1 MQRIVTS
8 SCLAT
13 WFLLLAAPGVA
24 PGAEEGWLSLF
35 DGRSMDGWKTATE
48 NPDTWKIEDG
58 ALVCHGP
65 RCHLFYVG
73 DAAPF
78 QNFHFKAEVMTTP
91 GSNSGI
97 YFHTKYQDV
106 GWPRQGYEAQVNL
119 THKDPK
125 KSGSLYGVVN
135 VTDPP
140 AKDNQWH
147 TQEVLVEGKRIVIK
161 INGQTMVDY
170 TEPPEKEPG
179 ADFRRVLE
187 GGTFAL
193 QGHDPGSKVFFRNIR
208 VKKLP

>member
-1 MQRIVTS
+1 MQRIVTL
-8 SCLAT
+8 SCLAA
-13 WFLLLAAPGVA
+13 WFLLLAVPGTA
-24 PGAEEGWLSLF
+24 PGAEEGWISLF

-73 DAAPF
+73 NAAPF
-78 QNFHFKAEVMTTP
+78 KNFHFKAEVMTTP

-97 YFHTKYQDV
+97 YFHTKYQET
-106 GWPRQGYEAQVNL
+106 GWPKQGYEAQVNL
-119 THKDPK
+119 THRDPK

-135 VTDPP
+135 VADPP
-140 AKDNQWH
+140 AKDNEWH
-147 TQEVLVEGKRIVIK
+147 TQEILVEGKRIVIK
-161 INGQTMVDY
+161 IDGQTMCDY
-170 TEPPEKEPG
+170 TEPPDKQP
-179 ADFRRVLE
+179 APDFRRVLE

>member
-1 MQRIVTS
+1 MHRIVTPL
-8 SCLAT
+8 CLLAVS
-13 WFLLLAAPGVA
+13 LCLAAPGA
-24 PGAEEGWLSLF
+24 AMGGEDGWISLF
-35 DGRSMDGWKTATE
+35 DGRSMDGWKVTTE
-48 NPDTWKIEDG
+48 NPDTWKVEDG

-65 RCHLFYVG
+65 RSHLFYVG

-97 YFHTKYQDV
+97 YFHTKYQQS
-106 GWPRQGYEAQVNL
+106 GWPQQGYEAQVNI

-135 VTDPP
+135 VADPP
-140 AKDNQWH
+140 AKDNEWH
-147 TQEVLVEGKRIVIK
+147 TQEIIVNGKQVVIK
-161 INGQTMVDY
+161 INGKTLVDY
-170 TEPPEKEPG
+170 TEPADKKPG
-179 ADFRRVLE
+179 DRFRQVPE

-193 QGHDPGSKVFFRNIR
+193 QGHDPGSKVLFRNIR

>member
-1 MQRIVTS
+1 MQRIVTL

-13 WFLLLAAPGVA
+13 WFLLLAVPGAA
-24 PGAEEGWLSLF
+24 PGAEEGWISLF
-35 DGRSMDGWKTATE
+35 DGRSMDGWKAATE

-65 RCHLFYVG
+65 RCHLFYAG

-97 YFHTKYQDV
+97 YFHTKYQET
-106 GWPRQGYEAQVNL
+106 GWPKQGYEAQVNL
-119 THKDPK
+119 THRDPK

-135 VTDPP
+135 VAAPP
-140 AKDNQWH
+140 AKDNEWH
-147 TQEVLVEGKRIVIK
+147 TQEILVEGKRIVIK

-170 TEPPEKEPG
+170 TEPPDKQPAG
-179 ADFRRVLE
+179 DFRRVLE

-193 QGHDPGSKVFFRNIR
+193 QGHDPASKVYFRNIQ